1 MGNLYARV
9 NGASRKVAALYT
21 RQNGQSRLVSTA
33 WAHVGG
39 VGRNIHT
46 IQATVFNNGA
56 WGAISA
62 DGVAQ
67 VAYSGISEAVGANP
81 AITLQSTTNYSHV
94 VGSAAAATL
103 GTIDVTHYSTLQ
115 FHARFDSVQWNQ
127 PNSYCSVQLVG
138 SRTAERSNWTGDS
151 FTGYTFPSAVRAWWY
166 YHKDYTY
173 GTEGTFTLDLR
184 GLSGR
189 YYLGFCSKAEYI
201 NSGTNILKVNNIV
214 LLP

>member
-9 NGASRKVAALYT
+9 NGASRRVTALYT

-33 WAHVGG
+33 WARVGG
-39 VGRNIHT
+39 AGRNVHT

-62 DGVAQ
+62 GGVER
-67 VAYSGISEAVGANP
+67 VAFSGIGEAVTADT
-81 AITLQSTTNYSHV
+81 AITLQSATNYSHV
-94 VGSAAAATL
+94 VGSVAAATL
-103 GTIDVTHYSTLQ
+103 PTIDVTHYSTLQ

-127 PNSYCSVQLVG
+127 PNSYCSVQLIG
-138 SRTAERSNWTGDS
+138 NRTPDRSGWTADN
-151 FTGYTFPSAVRAWWY
+151 FAGYTFPSAVRAWWY
-166 YHKDYTY
+166 YHKEYTY

-201 NSGTNILKVNNIV
+201 ANGTNILKVNNIR